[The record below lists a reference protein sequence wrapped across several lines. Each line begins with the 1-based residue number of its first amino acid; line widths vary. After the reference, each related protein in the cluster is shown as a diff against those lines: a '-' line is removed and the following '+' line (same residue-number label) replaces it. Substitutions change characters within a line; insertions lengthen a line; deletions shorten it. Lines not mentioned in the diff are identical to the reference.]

1 MKIVRTDKE
10 LHTPII
16 DAKIKE
22 AGHQLVLL
30 PDGISEDQLI
40 EETRDTELILM
51 CYTPI
56 TRRVIEAANK
66 LKGIVKYG
74 VGIDAIDIPAAAA
87 KGIPCLLYTSPS
99 PRD

>member
-1 MKIVRTDKE
+1 LKIVRTDKE
-10 LHTPII
+10 LHTPMI

-30 PDGISEDQLI
+30 PDGITEDQLI
-40 EETRDTELILM
+40 EETKDTDLILM

-56 TRRVIEAANK
+56 TRRVIEAAKK

-74 VGIDAIDIPAAAA
+74 VGIDAIDIPAATAN
-87 KGIPCLLYTSPS
+87 GIPVVYIPFV
-99 PRD
+99 